1 MSDDF
6 DEILA
11 SGDDEAIAAALDEA
25 EISGELLFGEE
36 AEEELPGEEVETPVV
51 EKEVAEEVIDETPS
65 DKNNVAATVDKA
77 IEAAPESL
85 PAEDENKSNV
95 IEQDGKIFVEV
106 SKDNAELDSK
116 NGKHKLPFDLLA
128 GTREENLALKRQIDE
143 QAIENAELQSGLDE
157 TKRVAELHS
166 KQLSEAGLDPK
177 LLPEQMLKD
186 PELMAQIKEDYPQIG
201 ELVEVL
207 ASQLQANPVEQAPV
221 ETTVET
227 TVETPAATEQTPVQ
241 EAFAQTTHLKE
252 WQTGDADRWQMATMI
267 DAKLANDPSFENKTI
282 SERLTEVEKRVMNAF
297 GDVTKVEE
305 APADK
310 VETPASK
317 SLVQSQK
324 APIPN
329 SPTDIGHQG
338 SDMSANSQLLDQDAA
353 TMAASMEGM
362 SDAQIEDLLEGASDF
377 L

>member
-1 MSDDF
+1 MSDNF

-36 AEEELPGEEVETPVV
+36 VEEELPGEEAKTPVV
-51 EKEVAEEVIDETPS
+51 EKEVAEEVIDDKAS
-65 DKNNVAATVDKA
+65 DKNDVVVEADKPA
-77 IEAAPESL
+77 EAAPESS
-85 PAEDENKSNV
+85 PAEEANPSNV
-95 IEQDGKIFVEV
+95 IEQDGKYFVEV
-106 SKDNAELDSK
+106 SKDNADLESK
-116 NGKHKLPFDLLA
+116 NGKHKLPYDLLA
-128 GTREENLALKRQIDE
+128 GARGETAEVRAQLEEQQKLS
-143 QAIENAELQSGLDE
+143 AELQSDLDD

-186 PELMAQIKEDYPQIG
+186 PKLMAQVKEDYPQIG
-201 ELVEVL
+201 ELVEAL
-207 ASQLQANPVEQAPV
+207 ASQLQAAPV
-221 ETTVET
+221 QQAQ
-227 TVETPAATEQTPVQ
+227 VETPVDADQDPVT
-241 EAFAQTTHLKE
+241 EAFDQSTHLKSWNKSDPE
-252 WQTGDADRWQMATMI
+252 RWNMATLV
-267 DAKLANDPSFENKTI
+267 DAQLAKDPSFDNKTP
-282 SERLTEVEKRVMNAF
+282 SERFLEVEKRVMSAF
-297 GDVTKVEE
+297 GDTAEE

-338 SDMSANSQLLDQDAA
+338 SDMSDNSQLLDQDAA